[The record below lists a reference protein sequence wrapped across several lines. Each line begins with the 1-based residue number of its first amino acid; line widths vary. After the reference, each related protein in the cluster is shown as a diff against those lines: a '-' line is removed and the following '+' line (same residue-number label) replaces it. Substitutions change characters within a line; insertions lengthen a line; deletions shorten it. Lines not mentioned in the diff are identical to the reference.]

1 MKITKA
7 KLREIILEELETLG
21 ELSTGD
27 PALDAAIDALNARC
41 YQEQKDP
48 SKLVQAFRLLH
59 QSGMPGEALLDLVQ
73 SHGCGGLEPQ
83 TEPQAMIAE
92 RHMVDE
98 EGRMA
103 KSQLHR
109 TAKCASEIHRMLRDD
124 TQLEAWVQAK
134 ITKASDYLSADKHY
148 LEYEAKHGETVAATL
163 AEEEKS

>member
-27 PALDAAIDALNARC
+27 PALDAAIDALNAQC

-48 SKLVQAFRLLH
+48 SKIVQAFGLLH
-59 QSGMPGEALLDLVQ
+59 QSGMPGDALLGLVQ
-73 SHGCGGLEPQ
+73 EYGCGGLAPQMEPS
-83 TEPQAMIAE
+83 AMVAE
-92 RHMVDE
+92 ARNLDE

-103 KSQLHR
+103 KAQLYKA
-109 TAKCASEIHRMLRDD
+109 AKYAKEVHEMLRDD

-134 ITKASDYLSADKHY
+134 ITKASDYLGSVKHY
-148 LEYEAKHGETVAATL
+148 LEYQMQTGETVETTL
-163 AEEEKS
+163 SEEKS

>member
-27 PALDAAIDALNARC
+27 PALDAAIDALNAKC

-48 SKLVQAFRLLH
+48 SKLVQAFRLLQ

-73 SHGCGGLEPQ
+73 AYGCGGLEPQ
-83 TEPQAMIAE
+83 MEPQAMIAE

-103 KSQLHR
+103 KSQLHK
-109 TAKCASEIHRMLRDD
+109 TAKYASEIHRMLRDD

-134 ITKASDYLSADKHY
+134 ITKASDYLASVKHY
-148 LEYEAKHGETVAATL
+148 LEYESQTGETVAATL
-163 AEEEKS
+163 AEKKS